1 MDNEFPAIKEKTD
14 ISVAAYKDGT
24 LWTYATGEANV
35 AVPMTADTPMFIKS
49 MSKTFL
55 SALILTQL
63 ESGLNKIPDLL
74 GEVLSNHPD
83 FPSFDPD
90 KINPEVTIQE
100 LSTMSS
106 GLPEYSE
113 NRKGVGEIL
122 KTLVEAVWQHKVSA
136 VISPNFFMYPILAS
150 LSNPSYFE
158 SLSILN
164 P

>member
-1 MDNEFPAIKEKTD
+1 MLEHQALLWRTPGQRIHRLLVGKELELHHLTL
-14 ISVAAYKDGT
+14 DGDRCS
-24 LWTYATGEANV
+24 LAL
-35 AVPMTADTPMFIKS
+35 M
-49 MSKTFL
+49 TFL
-55 SALILTQL
+55 FALILTQL

-106 GLPEYSE
+106 GLLEYSE